1 MSFVLNWLVN
11 AAALWVAAR
20 VVPGVF
26 VEDTDSLFIA
36 ALIIGLVNAII
47 RPILAFVTFPITVLT
62 LGLFYFVL
70 NGAMLYLAAS
80 LAPGFELEGMVTA
93 IFAAIVMTVVAT
105 ILHLFVTPKRKKKD

>member
-1 MSFVLNWLVN
+1 VKFVLNWLVN
-11 AAALWVAAR
+11 AVALWVAAKI
-20 VVPGVF
+20 VPGVF

-47 RPILAFVTFPITVLT
+47 RPILAFVTLPITVIT

-80 LAPGFELEGMVTA
+80 LAPGFALESMWSA
-93 IFAAIVMTVVAT
+93 ILAAIVMSVVAT
-105 ILHLFVTPKRKKKD
+105 ILHLFVKGRKKRD